1 MSSEASFLGKGK
13 GAPCEK
19 GLTLPS
25 EQNVSSKHCRKRW
38 ERADHPGRKEG
49 NACATSQGVRLRWRW
64 SPRGYGQPRE
74 SGGLE
79 KTHGGEAGKT
89 ERAQSPL
96 IRLLLTSGSVSALF
110 SQGSYFLISKLALV
124 SPQTAVKH

>member
-1 MSSEASFLGKGK
+1 MSSEASFLAKGK

-38 ERADHPGRKEG
+38 ERRDHPGWKEG
-49 NACATSQGVRLRWRW
+49 NACAMSQVVRLRRRW
-64 SPRGYGQPRE
+64 LPRGYGQPWE

-79 KTHGGEAGKT
+79 KTHGGEAGET
-89 ERAQSPL
+89 ERARSPV
-96 IRLLLTSGSVSALF
+96 IRLLLASGSVSALF
-110 SQGSYFLISKLALV
+110 SQGSYFLLSKLTLV